1 MKQFFMFPEAK
12 SYDWSSNQQFVYIS
26 KVNREDINHPRT
38 LHSHDDLVEL
48 ILITEGEGKIFI
60 GDQYFD
66 IKKGSL
72 VIYNSHIVHD
82 ELFSSEPIALYCIGI
97 RGVKEKELREN
108 ALISDTIEPIFETKQ
123 YYDLLLPLFQ
133 TAFEIL
139 EKEVSNYTEIVQQLG
154 RAIIALIKKNIINDT
169 VKNVEESS
177 KLQIVKE
184 IKEYMDSYFSED
196 FKLNT
201 FNKNGR
207 WPINEF
213 YFAHKFREL
222 YDYSPIEY
230 LQRRRIGEAQTLLI
244 NTDLS
249 ITTIAYQVGFNSSSY
264 FTTLFKKVVNL
275 SPRVYRNQYTE
286 R

>member
-1 MKQFFMFPEAK
+1 
-12 SYDWSSNQQFVYIS
+12 
-26 KVNREDINHPRT
+26 
-38 LHSHDDLVEL
+38 
-48 ILITEGEGKIFI
+48 
-60 GDQYFD
+60 
-66 IKKGSL
+66 
-72 VIYNSHIVHD
+72 
-82 ELFSSEPIALYCIGI
+82 
-97 RGVKEKELREN
+97 
-108 ALISDTIEPIFETKQ
+108 
-123 YYDLLLPLFQ
+123 
-133 TAFEIL
+133 
-139 EKEVSNYTEIVQQLG
+139 
-154 RAIIALIKKNIINDT
+154 
-169 VKNVEESS
+169 
-177 KLQIVKE
+177 
-184 IKEYMDSYFSED
+184 MDSYFSED

-213 YFAHKFREL
+213 YFAHKFKEL